1 MNAIPIELCQ
11 EDRARID
18 KVIELLTLST
28 GQRCQSGADAVQQAF
43 TEQPPVEFTKD
54 TPAEEK
60 PAEPAQEAE
69 TKPYYTEAQAR
80 ATIAELEKAYEV
92 IKEADTAPRVSNADI
107 QQKVIQLSAA
117 GKKAQVREIVTAVA
131 TKVSDIP
138 EDKLAEVWAK
148 LNALEG

>member
-28 GQRCQSGADAVQQAF
+28 GQRCQSCADAVQEAF
-43 TEQPPVEFTKD
+43 TATKPIEFTKD
-54 TPAEEK
+54 TPEEEK
-60 PAEPAQEAE
+60 PAEPAQEPE
-69 TKPYYTEAQAR
+69 
-80 ATIAELEKAYEV
+80 
-92 IKEADTAPRVSNADI
+92 TAPQVSKADI

-138 EDKLAEVWAK
+138 EDKLAEVWAA

>member
-1 MNAIPIELCQ
+1 MNTINITTELCQ

-28 GQRCQSGADAVQQAF
+28 GQRCQSCADAVQQAF
-43 TEQPPVEFTKD
+43 AETQPVEFTKD
-54 TPAEEK
+54 TTAEET
-60 PAEPAQEAE
+60 PAEPAQEPE
-69 TKPYYTEAQAR
+69 
-80 ATIAELEKAYEV
+80 
-92 IKEADTAPRVSNADI
+92 TAPQVSRADI

-117 GKKAQVREIVTAVA
+117 GKKAEVREIVTAVA

-148 LNALEG
+148 LTGLEG

>member
-28 GQRCQSGADAVQQAF
+28 GQRCQSCADAVQQAF
-43 TEQPPVEFTKD
+43 TETRPVEFTKD
-54 TPAEEK
+54 TPAEEA
-60 PAEPAQEAE
+60 PAEPAQEA
-69 TKPYYTEAQAR
+69 
-80 ATIAELEKAYEV
+80 
-92 IKEADTAPRVSNADI
+92 DTAPQVTKADI

-117 GKKAQVREIVTAVA
+117 GKKAEVREIVTAVA

-138 EDKLAEVWAK
+138 EDKLAEVWAA

>member
-28 GQRCQSGADAVQQAF
+28 GQRCQSCADAVQEAF
-43 TEQPPVEFTKD
+43 TATEPIEFTKD
-54 TPAEEK
+54 TPEEEK
-60 PAEPAQEAE
+60 PAEPAQEA
-69 TKPYYTEAQAR
+69 
-80 ATIAELEKAYEV
+80 
-92 IKEADTAPRVSNADI
+92 DTAPKVSKADI

-138 EDKLAEVWAK
+138 EEKLAEVWAA

>member
-28 GQRCQSGADAVQQAF
+28 GQRCQGCADAVQQAF
-43 TEQPPVEFTKD
+43 TARQPIEFTKD
-54 TPAEEK
+54 TPEEET
-60 PAEPAQEAE
+60 PAEPVQ
-69 TKPYYTEAQAR
+69 
-80 ATIAELEKAYEV
+80 
-92 IKEADTAPRVSNADI
+92 EADTAPQVTKADI

-131 TKVSDIP
+131 TKVSDIA
-138 EDKLAEVWAK
+138 EDKLADVWAA
-148 LNALEG
+148 LNALEAEDA

>member
-28 GQRCQSGADAVQQAF
+28 GQRCQSCADAVQEAF
-43 TEQPPVEFTKD
+43 TATKPIEFTKD
-54 TPAEEK
+54 TPEEEK
-60 PAEPAQEAE
+60 PAEPAQEPE
-69 TKPYYTEAQAR
+69 
-80 ATIAELEKAYEV
+80 
-92 IKEADTAPRVSNADI
+92 TAPQEPETAPQVSKADI

-131 TKVSDIP
+131 NKVSDIP
-138 EDKLAEVWAK
+138 EDKLAEVWAA

>member
-28 GQRCQSGADAVQQAF
+28 GQRCQSCADAVQQAF

-60 PAEPAQEAE
+60 PAEPVQEA
-69 TKPYYTEAQAR
+69 TTVPQ
-80 ATIAELEKAYEV
+80 
-92 IKEADTAPRVSNADI
+92 VSKADI

-117 GKKAQVREIVTAVA
+117 GKKAQVREIVKAVA
-131 TKVSDIP
+131 TKVSNIP
-138 EDKLAEVWAK
+138 EDKLAEVWAA

>member
-28 GQRCQSGADAVQQAF
+28 GQRCQGCADAVQEAF
-43 TEQPPVEFTKD
+43 TATKPIEFTKD
-54 TPAEEK
+54 TPEEEK
-60 PAEPAQEAE
+60 PVEPAQEPE
-69 TKPYYTEAQAR
+69 
-80 ATIAELEKAYEV
+80 
-92 IKEADTAPRVSNADI
+92 TAPQVTKADI

-131 TKVSDIP
+131 NKVSDIP

>member
-1 MNAIPIELCQ
+1 MNTINITTELCQ

-28 GQRCQSGADAVQQAF
+28 GQRCQSCADAVQQAF
-43 TEQPPVEFTKD
+43 AETQPVEFTKEAEL
-54 TPAEEK
+54 AEEK
-60 PAEPAQEAE
+60 PAEAAQEAE
-69 TKPYYTEAQAR
+69 MAPQVTK
-80 ATIAELEKAYEV
+80 
-92 IKEADTAPRVSNADI
+92 ADI
-107 QQKVIQLSAA
+107 QQKVITLSAA

-148 LNALEG
+148 LTGLEG

>member
-1 MNAIPIELCQ
+1 MNSITLTTELCQ

-28 GQRCQSGADAVQQAF
+28 GQRCQGCADAVQEAF
-43 TEQPPVEFTKD
+43 TATKPIEFTKD
-54 TPAEEK
+54 TPEEET
-60 PAEPAQEAE
+60 PAEPVQEAE
-69 TKPYYTEAQAR
+69 T
-80 ATIAELEKAYEV
+80 
-92 IKEADTAPRVSNADI
+92 APQVSKADI

-138 EDKLAEVWAK
+138 EDKLADVWDK

>member
-28 GQRCQSGADAVQQAF
+28 GQRCQSCADAVQEAF
-43 TEQPPVEFTKD
+43 TATKPIEFTKD
-54 TPAEEK
+54 TPEEET
-60 PAEPAQEAE
+60 PAEPAQEPE
-69 TKPYYTEAQAR
+69 
-80 ATIAELEKAYEV
+80 
-92 IKEADTAPRVSNADI
+92 TAPQVSKADI

-138 EDKLAEVWAK
+138 EDKLAEVWDK

>member
-28 GQRCQSGADAVQQAF
+28 GQRCQGCQGCADAVQEAF
-43 TEQPPVEFTKD
+43 TATKPIEFTKD
-54 TPAEEK
+54 TPEEET
-60 PAEPAQEAE
+60 PAEPAQE
-69 TKPYYTEAQAR
+69 
-80 ATIAELEKAYEV
+80 V
-92 IKEADTAPRVSNADI
+92 DTAPQVSKADI

-138 EDKLAEVWAK
+138 EDKLADVWAA

>member
-28 GQRCQSGADAVQQAF
+28 GQRCQGCADAVQEAF
-43 TEQPPVEFTKD
+43 TATKPIEFTKD
-54 TPAEEK
+54 TPEEEK
-60 PAEPAQEAE
+60 PAEPTQE
-69 TKPYYTEAQAR
+69 
-80 ATIAELEKAYEV
+80 V
-92 IKEADTAPRVSNADI
+92 DTAPQVSKADI

-138 EDKLAEVWAK
+138 EDKLAEVWDK

>member
-28 GQRCQSGADAVQQAF
+28 GQRCQGCADAVQEAF
-43 TEQPPVEFTKD
+43 TATKPIEFTKD
-54 TPAEEK
+54 NPEEET
-60 PAEPAQEAE
+60 PAEPAQE
-69 TKPYYTEAQAR
+69 
-80 ATIAELEKAYEV
+80 V
-92 IKEADTAPRVSNADI
+92 DTAPQVSKADI

-138 EDKLAEVWAK
+138 EDKLADVWAA

>member
-1 MNAIPIELCQ
+1 MNHITVELCQ

-18 KVIELLTLST
+18 KVIELLTPST
-28 GQRCQSGADAVQQAF
+28 GQRCQSCADVVQQAL

-60 PAEPAQEAE
+60 PAEPV
-69 TKPYYTEAQAR
+69 R
-80 ATIAELEKAYEV
+80 V
-92 IKEADTAPRVSNADI
+92 ADTAPQVSKADI

-117 GKKAQVREIVTAVA
+117 GKKAEVREIVTAVA

-138 EDKLAEVWAK
+138 EDKLAEVWDK
-148 LNALEG
+148 LAALEG

>member
-28 GQRCQSGADAVQQAF
+28 GQRCQGCADAVQEAF
-43 TEQPPVEFTKD
+43 TATKPIEFTKD
-54 TPAEEK
+54 TPEEET
-60 PAEPAQEAE
+60 PAEPVQEAE
-69 TKPYYTEAQAR
+69 T
-80 ATIAELEKAYEV
+80 
-92 IKEADTAPRVSNADI
+92 APQVSKADI

-138 EDKLAEVWAK
+138 EDKLAEVWAA
-148 LNALEG
+148 LNALEGGNDA

>member
-28 GQRCQSGADAVQQAF
+28 GQ
-43 TEQPPVEFTKD
+43 
-54 TPAEEK
+54 
-60 PAEPAQEAE
+60 EPE
-69 TKPYYTEAQAR
+69 
-80 ATIAELEKAYEV
+80 
-92 IKEADTAPRVSNADI
+92 TAPQVSKADI

-138 EDKLAEVWAK
+138 EDKLADVWGK
-148 LNALEG
+148 LTALEVAEDA

>member
-28 GQRCQSGADAVQQAF
+28 GQRCQSCADAVQEAF
-43 TEQPPVEFTKD
+43 TAATPVEFTKD

-60 PAEPAQEAE
+60 PAEPAQEA
-69 TKPYYTEAQAR
+69 
-80 ATIAELEKAYEV
+80 
-92 IKEADTAPRVSNADI
+92 DTTPQVSKADI

-138 EDKLAEVWAK
+138 EDKLAEVWAA
-148 LNALEG
+148 LTALEG

>member
-28 GQRCQSGADAVQQAF
+28 GQRCQSCADAVQQAF
-43 TEQPPVEFTKD
+43 TETNPVEFTKD

-60 PAEPAQEAE
+60 PAEPAQEA
-69 TKPYYTEAQAR
+69 
-80 ATIAELEKAYEV
+80 
-92 IKEADTAPRVSNADI
+92 DTAPQVSKADI

-148 LNALEG
+148 LTGLEG